1 MADTGGALA
10 GIAVLDLTQG
20 VAGPYCT
27 KLFSDYGAE
36 VLKVE
41 RPGSGDP
48 TRRTGPFPN
57 DDPHPERSGLFLDLN
72 TGKQS
77 LTLNLK
83 TATGQR
89 ILRRLAGEADLVV
102 ESYRPGTLARLGLD
116 SAALDEANPAATLV
130 SISNFGQSG
139 PYRDLEADDMLA
151 YAMSGGQAVTG
162 VPDREPNKLGLY
174 APLFYAG
181 ATATTIAF
189 GAFMAARRSGIGER
203 VDLSIQDVLATSMDR
218 AAQNLMSLEYSG
230 ALHRTIDAHY
240 RASAFPGGVYGGQLP
255 CKDGYISIM
264 CYPHWW
270 DRFCRMIGRP
280 DLIDDASYV
289 ERLQDPDF
297 GPQIDALFLPW
308 VLERT
313 KAQVMQEAQSQGVPV
328 GALHTMEDIFE
339 NPQLRERAY
348 FTLLDHP
355 EAGRLEYPGPPFKLS
370 ETPAHIRRA
379 PLLGEHTSEVL
390 TSRLGYSRQEV
401 VILRQRGVV

>member
-1 MADTGGALA
+1 
-10 GIAVLDLTQG
+10 
-20 VAGPYCT
+20 
-27 KLFSDYGAE
+27 
-36 VLKVE
+36 
-41 RPGSGDP
+41 
-48 TRRTGPFPN
+48 
-57 DDPHPERSGLFLDLN
+57 
-72 TGKQS
+72 
-77 LTLNLK
+77 
-83 TATGQR
+83 
-89 ILRRLAGEADLVV
+89 
-102 ESYRPGTLARLGLD
+102 
-116 SAALDEANPAATLV
+116 
-130 SISNFGQSG
+130 
-139 PYRDLEADDMLA
+139 MLA

-162 VPDREPNKLGLY
+162 VPGREPNKLGLY

-181 ATATTIAF
+181 ATAATSRSELSWRR
-189 GAFMAARRSGIGER
+189 RRSGIGER

-313 KAQVMQEAQSQGVPV
+313 KAEVMQEAQAQGVPV
-328 GALHTMEDIFE
+328 GALHTMADIFE

-370 ETPAHIRRA
+370 KTPAQDPARAAARRA
-379 PLLGEHTSEVL
+379 H
-390 TSRLGYSRQEV
+390 
-401 VILRQRGVV
+401 QRGADRPARLLAARGGDPAAARRGVDRDCRGARPSPAARRRPRALERHGLGGPRSLAAPRGSRRGRDRDRVDPAHEPHRA

>member
-1 MADTGGALA
+1 MTDPGGALA

-20 VAGPYCT
+20 IAGPYCT
-27 KLFSDYGAE
+27 KLFSDYGAD

-41 RPGSGDP
+41 RPGSGD
-48 TRRTGPFPN
+48 TSRRAGPFP
-57 DDPHPERSGLFLDLN
+57 DDVPHPERSGLFLDLN
-72 TGKQS
+72 TGKRS

-83 TATGQR
+83 TGTGKE
-89 ILRRLAGEADLVV
+89 ILMRLAVEADLVV
-102 ESYRPGTLARLGLD
+102 ESFRPGTLARLGLD
-116 SAALDEANPAATLV
+116 SAALETANPAATLV
-130 SISNFGQSG
+130 SISSFGQTG
-139 PYRDLEADDMLA
+139 PYRDLEADDMLV
-151 YAMSGGQAVTG
+151 YALSGGQAVTG
-162 VPDREPNKLGLY
+162 VPGREPNKLGLY

-181 ATATTIAF
+181 AVAATMAF
-189 GAFMAARRSGIGER
+189 GALTAARRSGAGER
-203 VDLSIQDVLATSMDR
+203 VDLSIHEALATSMDR
-218 AAQNLMSLEYSG
+218 AAQNLMSIQYSG
-230 ALHRTIDAHY
+230 APHRTIEAHH

-255 CKDGYISIM
+255 CKDGYITIM

-289 ERLQDPDF
+289 ERLQDPGF

-313 KAQVMQEAQSQGVPV
+313 KAEVMQQAQSHGVPV
-328 GALHTMEDIFE
+328 GALHTMADIFDD
-339 NPQLRERAY
+339 PQLREREY

-370 ETPAHIRRA
+370 ETPARLRRA
-379 PLLGEHTSEVL
+379 PLLGEHTAEVL
-390 TSRLGYSRQEV
+390 TGRLGYSPEDV